1 MQRLFLSVFAV
12 ALPAF
17 TIGVR
22 GHTEPASIQGGWRT
36 VEVTVPG
43 PNGRTFTNTQ
53 PNLTIVTAKHYSRVE
68 IHAEGP
74 RPILADADKAT
85 ADDLRAAW
93 GPFFAEAGTYE
104 VAGTL
109 MTMRPIV
116 AKNPAAMVRGA
127 YRTYTFK
134 LAGDTI
140 WVTAQGSEKG
150 PVDQV
155 KIKAVRVE

>member
-1 MQRLFLSVFAV
+1 MAKQSLQ
-12 ALPAF
+12 
-17 TIGVR
+17 GVW
-22 GHTEPASIQGGWRT
+22 QT
-36 VEVTVPG
+36 VEVTFTGPG
-43 PNGRTFTNTQ
+43 ARTITI
-53 PNLTIVTAKHYSRVE
+53 PEPRANLLIVTGKHYSRVE

-104 VAGTL
+104 VAGNL